1 MTIIDSRMEIMQGE
15 EMIDLIAEH
24 EIRRA
29 IEQVDILFMENWSKL
44 TSPQIRTLIDELEFV
59 VDSVSE
65 LN

>member
-1 MTIIDSRMEIMQGE
+1 
-15 EMIDLIAEH
+15 MIDLIAEH